1 MESREL
7 RSGSDPRASRQSQR
21 SVDRNDRIT
30 LAVETLPEGI
40 CLRVI
45 EPIAM
50 ESDQAESLDR
60 VLRRHLAPDSGSM
73 IFDVSQV
80 EFFDSVTTDVLMR
93 LDHTF
98 QSRGEKLVICGV
110 NPLCLEIFQLSGVDC
125 LLTLADDLIQA
136 RVLLA
141 KKASGLEV
149 WH

>member
-1 MESREL
+1 MDVE
-7 RSGSDPRASRQSQR
+7 GGF
-21 SVDRNDRIT
+21 T
-30 LAVETLPEGI
+30 LAVETLPEGL

-50 ESDQAESLDR
+50 ESDQAEILERSLR
-60 VLRRHLAPDSGSM
+60 KQLAPESGSI

-80 EFFDSVTTDVLMR
+80 EFFDAKATEVLMR
-93 LDHTF
+93 FDGIF
-98 QSRGEKLVICGV
+98 QARGEKLVICGV